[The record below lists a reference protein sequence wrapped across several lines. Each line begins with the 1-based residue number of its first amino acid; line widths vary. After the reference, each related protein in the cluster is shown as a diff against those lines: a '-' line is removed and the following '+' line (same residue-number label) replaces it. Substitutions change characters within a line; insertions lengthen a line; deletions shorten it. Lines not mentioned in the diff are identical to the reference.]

1 MLERRTVSL
10 TEGPIFSGLLYLFWP
25 IMLGALLQQC
35 YNTIDVAIVGN
46 YLGKEALAAVGGTS
60 STMTNLMM
68 EFLVGISSGAAVII
82 AQNYGAGREQEL
94 RESVGTAVWIG
105 AVLGLVLGVVG
116 IAAAPVLLRW
126 LNAPPEIAG
135 MARVYLRT
143 YFCGLLSMSLYN
155 TGAAILRAVGDTRR
169 PLYFL
174 IGCCAVNLVLDLLFV
189 AAFGWGILGA
199 ALATVIS
206 QTLSAVLVLWVLVR
220 SRESYRLSVT
230 LWKCPAGD
238 SGRMIAIGLP
248 SGLQAVMYSV
258 SNMVVQ
264 SQVNTFSTDTIAA
277 SSAFERLEGFFWM
290 FFNAYGVAVL
300 TFMGQN
306 YGAGRADRMRRGVKT
321 ALTAGVAAA
330 LLLSGLSMA
339 GGRWFFRIFT
349 DDTAV
354 QKTGLSILYFMM
366 PWYFIYVFIEV
377 FSGTIRST
385 GDVVKPM
392 VICCLGICAV
402 RMVWSLAVS
411 PAFHEIKVLLLGY
424 PVSWSVTAVMFFLYY
439 WFGGPRER
447 IRGKEV

>member
-10 TEGPIFSGLLYLFWP
+10 TEGPILSGLVHLFWP

-94 RESVGTAVWIG
+94 RESIGTAVWIG
-105 AVLGLVLGVVG
+105 AVLGLILGIAG

-135 MARVYLRT
+135 MAQVYLRT

-155 TGAAILRAVGDTRR
+155 TGAAILQAVGDTRR

-174 IGCCAVNLVLDLLFV
+174 IGCCTVNLVLDLLFV

-199 ALATVIS
+199 VLATVIS

-220 SRESYRLSVT
+220 SRENYRLSVT

-238 SGRMIAIGLP
+238 S
-248 SGLQAVMYSV
+248 
-258 SNMVVQ
+258 
-264 SQVNTFSTDTIAA
+264 
-277 SSAFERLEGFFWM
+277 ER
-290 FFNAYGVAVL
+290 
-300 TFMGQN
+300 
-306 YGAGRADRMRRGVKT
+306 KT

-354 QKTGLSILYFMM
+354 RETGLSILYFMM
-366 PWYFIYVFIEV
+366 P
-377 FSGTIRST
+377 
-385 GDVVKPM
+385 
-392 VICCLGICAV
+392 
-402 RMVWSLAVS
+402 
-411 PAFHEIKVLLLGY
+411 
-424 PVSWSVTAVMFFLYY
+424 
-439 WFGGPRER
+439 
-447 IRGKEV
+447 

>member
-1 MLERRTVSL
+1 
-10 TEGPIFSGLLYLFWP
+10 
-25 IMLGALLQQC
+25 
-35 YNTIDVAIVGN
+35 
-46 YLGKEALAAVGGTS
+46 
-60 STMTNLMM
+60 
-68 EFLVGISSGAAVII
+68 
-82 AQNYGAGREQEL
+82 
-94 RESVGTAVWIG
+94 
-105 AVLGLVLGVVG
+105 
-116 IAAAPVLLRW
+116 
-126 LNAPPEIAG
+126 
-135 MARVYLRT
+135 
-143 YFCGLLSMSLYN
+143 
-155 TGAAILRAVGDTRR
+155 
-169 PLYFL
+169 
-174 IGCCAVNLVLDLLFV
+174 
-189 AAFGWGILGA
+189 
-199 ALATVIS
+199 
-206 QTLSAVLVLWVLVR
+206 
-220 SRESYRLSVT
+220 
-230 LWKCPAGD
+230 
-238 SGRMIAIGLP
+238 
-248 SGLQAVMYSV
+248 
-258 SNMVVQ
+258 
-264 SQVNTFSTDTIAA
+264 
-277 SSAFERLEGFFWM
+277 
-290 FFNAYGVAVL
+290 
-300 TFMGQN
+300 
-306 YGAGRADRMRRGVKT
+306 MRRGVKT